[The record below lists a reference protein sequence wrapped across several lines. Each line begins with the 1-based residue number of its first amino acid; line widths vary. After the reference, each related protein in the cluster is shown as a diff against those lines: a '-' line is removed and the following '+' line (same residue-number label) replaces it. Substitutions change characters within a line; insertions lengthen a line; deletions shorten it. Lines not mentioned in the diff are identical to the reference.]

1 MSSVS
6 FSNSVDCKLIAGVP
20 PEVLYNVHR
29 HALFSW
35 NAIVLFKKALRSFLP
50 SRLLRLR
57 TRYCT
62 FYAIADLTSLTDSMV
77 PSLSWQVCILTPRWT
92 WHRGVKYSNAK
103 FSNNSVLCA
112 SRRGVKLIIF
122 ASLWLFLKEE
132 KTSVKWW
139 VNTSIM
145 GQHKWSIIQY
155 EGIH

>member
-35 NAIVLFKKALRSFLP
+35 NAIALFKKALRSFLP

-77 PSLSWQVCILTPRWT
+77 PSHRWQVCILTPRWT

-103 FSNNSVLCA
+103 FSNKSVLCIT
-112 SRRGVKLIIF
+112 SQSQTHHF
-122 ASLWLFLKEE
+122 CQSLVVLKRK